1 MNGFPEVV
9 RHLSL
14 NTAVVIMAWLALM
27 TAAGCA
33 RSESLPAGATGGTP
47 VVYVVNY
54 PLQYFTERIAG
65 AEVDVHFPAPAGE
78 DPAFWRPGAEVIGA
92 YQSADLIVL
101 NGARYA
107 KWIAMASLPASKM
120 IDTSSAFDDRLISIE
135 QGATHSHGP
144 TGERAHSGTVSTT
157 WLDFDLAIAQAQAVH
172 DALVKLR
179 PEKANRFEAN
189 FNALKNDLAGLD
201 AQMTSI
207 AQLIDDGPL
216 VTSHP
221 VYQYW
226 ARRYGLAVRSVM
238 WEPDV
243 VPDDRAISA
252 LKGLIAEHPATIMIW
267 EGDPDPRS
275 VQLLET
281 LGLRSA
287 VFDPCGNVPDEG
299 DFMTVMKHNTQVLRE
314 ALDMTSRGT
323 ERKPEA
329 SVSDQPPASEWHAH
343 RTTLVAG

>member
-1 MNGFPEVV
+1 MRRTVLATMIALG
-9 RHLSL
+9 
-14 NTAVVIMAWLALM
+14 AVVHIV
-27 TAAGCA
+27 GCRDRDGPQAEATDA
-33 RSESLPAGATGGTP
+33 RP

-65 AEVDVHFPAPAGE
+65 DEVEVYFPAPAGE

-120 IDTSSAFDDRLISIE
+120 IDTSSAFDDQLISIE

-144 TGERAHSGTVSTT
+144 TGEHAHAGTVSTT

-207 AQLIDDGPL
+207 ARLIDDGPL

-252 LKGLIAEHPATIMIW
+252 LKGLIAEHPATVMIW

-299 DFMTVMKHNTQVLRE
+299 DFITVMKHNTQVLRE
-314 ALDMTSRGT
+314 VLG
-323 ERKPEA
+323 
-329 SVSDQPPASEWHAH
+329 
-343 RTTLVAG
+343 GG

>member
-1 MNGFPEVV
+1 MNGCPEVI
-9 RHLSL
+9 RQLSV

-33 RSESLPAGATGGTP
+33 RSESQPAGTTDGTP

-54 PLQYFTERIAG
+54 PLRYFAERIAG
-65 AEVDVHFPAPAGE
+65 DEVDVHFPAPAGE
-78 DPAFWRPGAEVIGA
+78 DPAFWQPGAEVIGA

-135 QGATHSHGP
+135 EGATHSHGP
-144 TGERAHSGTVSTT
+144 TGEHAHAGTVSTT

-172 DALVKLR
+172 DALAKLR
-179 PEKANRFEAN
+179 PDKADRFEAN
-189 FNALKNDLAGLD
+189 FNALKNDLAGIG
-201 AQMTSI
+201 AQMTAI
-207 AQLIDDGPL
+207 ARLIDNEPL
-216 VTSHP
+216 IASHP

-226 ARRYGLAVRSVM
+226 ARRYGLDVRSVM
-238 WEPDV
+238 WELDV

-252 LKGLIAEHPATIMIW
+252 LKSLIAAYPATVMIW

-281 LGLRSA
+281 FGLRSA

-299 DFMTVMKHNTQVLRE
+299 DFMTVMKHNTEVLRE
-314 ALDMTSRGT
+314 VLG
-323 ERKPEA
+323 
-329 SVSDQPPASEWHAH
+329 
-343 RTTLVAG
+343 GG

>member
-1 MNGFPEVV
+1 MV
-9 RHLSL
+9 RHLSV

-27 TAAGCA
+27 TAVGCA
-33 RSESLPAGATGGTP
+33 RSESLPAGTTGGSP

-65 AEVDVHFPAPAGE
+65 DEVEVYFPAPAGE
-78 DPAFWRPGAEVIGA
+78 NPAFWQPGAEVIGA

-144 TGERAHSGTVSTT
+144 TGEHAHAGTVSTT

-172 DALVKLR
+172 DALAKLR
-179 PEKANRFEAN
+179 PEKADRFEAN
-189 FNALKNDLAGLD
+189 FNALKKDLAGIG
-201 AQMTSI
+201 AQMTAI
-207 AQLIDDGPL
+207 ARLIGDEPL
-216 VTSHP
+216 VASHP

-226 ARRYGLAVRSVM
+226 ARRYGVDVRSVM

-252 LKGLIAEHPATIMIW
+252 LKGLIAEHPATVMIW
-267 EGDPDPRS
+267 ECVPDPRS
-275 VQLLET
+275 VELLET
-281 LGLRSA
+281 IGVQSI
-287 VFDPCGNVPDEG
+287 VFDPCSNVPVQG
-299 DFMTVMKHNTQVLRE
+299 DFLSVMKRNTEVMRE
-314 ALDMTSRGT
+314 ALDMTKRGT
-323 ERKPEA
+323 GQKPEA
-329 SVSDQPPASEWHAH
+329 SVFRRSGFTSD
-343 RTTLVAG
+343 